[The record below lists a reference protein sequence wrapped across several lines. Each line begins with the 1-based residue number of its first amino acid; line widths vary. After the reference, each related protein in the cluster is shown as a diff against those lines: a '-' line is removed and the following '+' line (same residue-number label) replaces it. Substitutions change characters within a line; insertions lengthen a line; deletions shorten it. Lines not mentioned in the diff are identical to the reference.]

1 MADEINSNG
10 YYNQR
15 YNKRESLHSVFRVAG
30 DGEKYAYD
38 INDSQNEIIKKQEGI
53 LFSLSIHNVI
63 NDLYAYVII
72 KNTGKKIYTPG
83 KEIFMLLKTNF
94 PEIFSM

>member
-38 INDSQNEIIKKQEGI
+38 INDSQNEIIK
-53 LFSLSIHNVI
+53 
-63 NDLYAYVII
+63 
-72 KNTGKKIYTPG
+72 
-83 KEIFMLLKTNF
+83 
-94 PEIFSM
+94 